1 MAIKT
6 VAATALATTLMLA
19 APVASGDPL
28 MYALSGYKAVP
39 GLTAAAGGNVL
50 TVTWDAWVLTLVMA
64 DGLRD

>member
-6 VAATALATTLMLA
+6 VASTALATTLMLA
-19 APVASGDPL
+19 AAVASGDPL
-28 MYALSGYKAVP
+28 MCTLSGYNAAP
-39 GLTAAAGGNVL
+39 GLTATAGANVL